1 MRKRLSIILLVLIL
15 VCSASLSAAAKP
27 SVFDFDIMNYFKL
40 GEIAAQDFTGYTPGV
55 RMQVNITHWFGL
67 STEVMCP
74 LPVDFAAGPYDATLT
89 TDIVLRLPL
98 GFFEPF
104 LALGPAYKLS
114 IDPVAG
120 LVDLDPTVHYNV
132 RTGFDIN
139 FNSWLAL
146 GFEAKLPCYDLDT
159 LFNDLTVVDG
169 PWLMANTYVGLGLKF
184 KL

>member
-15 VCSASLSAAAKP
+15 VCSASLSAAATP

-55 RMQVNITHWFGL
+55 RMQVNITRWFGL
-67 STEVMCP
+67 SAEVMCP
-74 LPVDFAAGPYDATLT
+74 LPDDFATGEYVSTLT

-104 LALGPAYKLS
+104 LALGPAYVVTFT
-114 IDPVAG
+114 PPG
-120 LVDLDPTVHYNV
+120 LFDLNEFSHYNV

-139 FNSWLAL
+139 FNNWLAL
-146 GFEAKLPCYDLDT
+146 GFEAKLPIYNLEQFFLNLAT
-159 LFNDLTVVDG
+159 VDG

>member
-1 MRKRLSIILLVLIL
+1 MRKKLSIILLVLIL
-15 VCSASLSAAAKP
+15 VSSVSLSAAAKP

-55 RMQVNITHWFGL
+55 RMQVNITSWFGL
-67 STEVMCP
+67 SAEVMCP
-74 LPVDFAAGPYDATLT
+74 LPADFAVGPYDATLT
-89 TDIVLRLPL
+89 TDLVLRLPL

-104 LALGPAYKLS
+104 LALGPAYTISL
-114 IDPVAG
+114 DPVAG
-120 LVDLDPTVHYNV
+120 IVDLDSVVHYNV

-139 FNSWLAL
+139 FNNWLAL
-146 GFEAKLPCYDLDT
+146 GFEAKLPFYDLDT
-159 LFNDLTVVDG
+159 LFADLTVVDG